1 MPGSSYFVR
10 ICPIRIMMNG
20 GVGSSLQGQFSTPL
34 RLDVPQLSEIKNS
47 LNSQCMSSLN
57 TIVSGGTPSHQHYN
71 QHQSV
76 FTTSS
81 TSTSSNNSS
90 HSTTTTNS
98 NNNHHPHNNLR
109 QRSSSCGISPSYNN
123 QQHHFQKDLVGNV
136 SSSTFG
142 RNFLDV
148 NPFSGKQPLQNLV
161 NYNYHNNLNNNNN
174 QSHVNNNNNNNHN
187 NNNNNNLNGNFG
199 AIKRVY
205 GKLTAFYSK
214 NRRRFTDTQKAV
226 IWMLS
231 FLFLAFCC
239 AAFLKLFLS

>member
-1 MPGSSYFVR
+1 MV
-10 ICPIRIMMNG
+10 NG

-34 RLDVPQLSEIKNS
+34 RLDVPHLSEIK
-47 LNSQCMSSLN
+47 NSQCMSSLSTMG
-57 TIVSGGTPSHQHYN
+57 TIVSGGTPSHHHYN

-76 FTTSS
+76 FTVNSTTASAATSS
-81 TSTSSNNSS
+81 TNNSS
-90 HSTTTTNS
+90 SSTTTTTI
-98 NNNHHPHNNLR
+98 NHHPHNNLR
-109 QRSSSCGISPSYNN
+109 QRSSSCGISPSYTNTNN
-123 QQHHFQKDLVGNV
+123 HHHNFQKDLVGNV
-136 SSSTFG
+136 SSSSTFG

-148 NPFSGKQPLQNLV
+148 NPFSGGKQPLQNLV
-161 NYNYHNNLNNNNN
+161 NYNYHNNLNNN
-174 QSHVNNNNNNNHN
+174 QPHVNNNNHHNNH
-187 NNNNNNLNGNFG
+187 NNLNGNFG

>member
-1 MPGSSYFVR
+1 
-10 ICPIRIMMNG
+10 MNG

-34 RLDVPQLSEIKNS
+34 RLDVPHLSEIK
-47 LNSQCMSSLN
+47 NSQCMSSLN
-57 TIVSGGTPSHQHYN
+57 PMGNIITGGTPSHHHHQYN

-76 FTTSS
+76 FTLNS
-81 TSTSSNNSS
+81 TSASSNNSS
-90 HSTTTTNS
+90 CSSSSTTTATTI
-98 NNNHHPHNNLR
+98 NHHPHSNLR
-109 QRSSSCGISPSYNN
+109 QRSSSCGISPSYTNTNTNN
-123 QQHHFQKDLVGNV
+123 HHQFQKGLVGIGNV
-136 SSSTFG
+136 SSSSSSAFG

-148 NPFSGKQPLQNLV
+148 NPFSGGKQPLQNLV
-161 NYNYHNNLNNNNN
+161 NYNYHNNLNNN
-174 QSHVNNNNNNNHN
+174 QPHVNINNHHNNNHN
-187 NNNNNNLNGNFG
+187 NNNMNGNFG

-226 IWMLS
+226 FWMLS